1 MKDESC
7 FSIWLRSVL
16 ILDTFF
22 QREGFYLSTKMILKM
37 TIVHSPYLRSLQSL
51 GLYLD
56 SYNVNQCPPEGTN
69 WVMCESTY
77 TRT

>member
-56 SYNVNQCPPEGTN
+56 SYDEIIQDLLLNTIFLLTTHQLLL
-69 WVMCESTY
+69 
-77 TRT
+77 